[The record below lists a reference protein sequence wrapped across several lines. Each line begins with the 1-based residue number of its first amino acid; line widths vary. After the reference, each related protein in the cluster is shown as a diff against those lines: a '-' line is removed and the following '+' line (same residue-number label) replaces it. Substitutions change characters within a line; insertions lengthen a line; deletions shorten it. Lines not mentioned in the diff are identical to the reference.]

1 MPIAAV
7 AAVVAAGAAAGSAA
21 AKQDAE
27 RKAINKQKDAVKSL
41 QAIDVEAS
49 KKTVADQ
56 DLKYY
61 KDSLAGFKELHPDLD
76 SARQKAE
83 GYLAE
88 TFRED
93 PLAEASRL
101 QKQRVAE
108 AEVSPD
114 AAGLRQEL
122 LAKTREN
129 LALGT
134 SLSPEYQGELV
145 RAGLESAGTVGIGG
159 NRQGAVTQKLGKLIG
174 SAGLEL
180 EAQRRAEA
188 AKVLT
193 LDDMLTQSR
202 QNILGNLLSS
212 EAQLVGN
219 KLAVYGQ
226 TAQTLNSGVPSVGLR
241 GSDVLGLQLKNL
253 EFENARKMKLG
264 ELDAQKALS
273 KGAAISGYIQAGNQ
287 AFQGVAGAMG
297 GGGGSGGFGGGG
309 GGGGFNFGSL
319 FSSFG
324 GGGGSGMNSAAPSW
338 ANSTLFGPN

>member
-1 MPIAAV
+1 MPIAVV

-27 RKAINKQKDAVKSL
+27 RKAINKQKDALKTV
-41 QAIDVEAS
+41 QGIDIDAA

-61 KDSLAGFKELHPDLD
+61 QDSLAGFKQLHPELD
-76 SARQKAE
+76 QARQSAE

-108 AEVSPD
+108 SEVSPD

-129 LALGT
+129 LALGA
-134 SLSPEYQGELV
+134 SLPPEYQAELV

-180 EAQRRAEA
+180 EANRRAEA
-188 AKVLT
+188 AKVLS

-202 QNILGNLLSS
+202 QQILGNLLST

-226 TAQTLNSGVPSVGLR
+226 TAQSLNSAVPSVGLR

-253 EFENARKMKLG
+253 ELENAKKIKLG

-287 AFQGVAGAMG
+287 LVQGVAGGMG
-297 GGGGSGGFGGGG
+297 GGASGGGG
-309 GGGGFNFGSL
+309 MGGGGFNFGSL
-319 FSSFG
+319 FSSA
-324 GGGGSGMNSAAPSW
+324 GGGSTMSSAAPSW
-338 ANSTLFGPN
+338 ANSTLYGPN